1 MKKINGFTLI
11 ELMITLAIAAIL
23 LTVAVPSF
31 RTFIENNKAITQV
44 NEVLSAHNLA
54 RMEAIK
60 RGSTVTVCTSSN
72 GTACSNSTNWKNGWI
87 VFNDLNANGAHN
99 VTPGNTDCESAADDC
114 ILKVQGILTGG
125 TVFSTAVASITYGAD
140 GRKQGAF
147 NNVFSLTVTPA
158 HCTGNN
164 QKTININSTGR
175 PEVTEAACP

>member
-1 MKKINGFTLI
+1 MIMKKINGFTLI

-44 NEVLSAHNLA
+44 NDVVSAHNLA

-60 RGSTVTVCTSSN
+60 RGSPVTVCTSSN

-87 VFNDLNANGAHN
+87 VFNDLNANGTHN
-99 VTPGNTDCESAADDC
+99 GTDCNSLADDC
-114 ILKVQGILTGG
+114 ILKVQGALTGG
-125 TVFSTAVASITYGAD
+125 TAFSTAAAAITYAAD

-164 QKTININSTGR
+164 QKTINIISTGR
-175 PEVTEAACP
+175 TEITEAACP